1 MACEEKKQEM
11 MQVEADLKIFNIK
24 YAYGMGLIREKDLAR
39 LIIPWEDY
47 NKKGGAQ
54 CLDLE
59 CLNS

>member
-1 MACEEKKQEM
+1 M

-24 YAYGMGLIREKDLAR
+24 YAYGMGLIREKDAAR
-39 LIIPWEDY
+39 LIIRKDY

-54 CLDLE
+54 CLDSE

>member
-24 YAYGMGLIREKDLAR
+24 YAYGMGLIREKDAAR
-39 LIIPWEDY
+39 LMISWEQY
-47 NKKGGAQ
+47 KKGGAQ
-54 CLDLE
+54 CLDSE